1 MHKKKQLLVVQKELL
16 INQLIYQKQLL
27 VCNKKNLLLER

>member
-1 MHKKKQLLVVQKELL
+1 MYKKKQLLVVQKELL

-27 VCNKKNLLLER
+27 VFNKKNLLLER

>member
-1 MHKKKQLLVVQKELL
+1 MYKKKQLLVVQKELL